1 MITEKIFTNVILIQ
15 LALIVT
21 GFAIVI
27 ADELVNPV
35 DEDLS
40 FSLIEIV
47 SLIIGLSY
55 FISLFMLYKFKPIG
69 KKLFV
74 SIFILGIIILFEAV
88 DYSYY
93 TPVISALENLLCV
106 VDGVILA
113 TLYFTSIKG
122 KFEQIK
128 Q

>member
-1 MITEKIFTNVILIQ
+1 MITQKIFKNIILTQ
-15 LALIVT
+15 LALIFT
-21 GFAIVI
+21 LFAIVI
-27 ADELVNPV
+27 ADESVNPA

-47 SLIIGLSY
+47 SLIIGFIY
-55 FISLFMLYKFKPIG
+55 FISLFMLFKFKPIG

-74 SIFILGIIILFEAV
+74 STLVLGIVIILFEAV

-113 TLYFTSIKG
+113 TLYFTSIKE
-122 KFEQIK
+122 KFD
-128 Q
+128 

>member
-1 MITEKIFTNVILIQ
+1 MITQKIFKNIILTK
-15 LALIVT
+15 LALIFT
-21 GFAIVI
+21 LFAIVI
-27 ADELVNPV
+27 ADESVNPA

-47 SLIIGLSY
+47 SLIIGFIY
-55 FISLFMLYKFKPIG
+55 FISIFMLFKFKPIG

-74 SIFILGIIILFEAV
+74 STLVLGIVIILFEAV

-113 TLYFTSIKG
+113 TLYFTSIKE
-122 KFEQIK
+122 KFD
-128 Q
+128 

>member
-1 MITEKIFTNVILIQ
+1 MITQKIFKNIILTQ
-15 LALIVT
+15 LALIFT
-21 GFAIVI
+21 LFAIVI
-27 ADELVNPV
+27 ADESVNSA

-47 SLIIGLSY
+47 SLIIGFIY
-55 FISLFMLYKFKPIG
+55 FISLFMLFKLKPIG

-74 SIFILGIIILFEAV
+74 STLVLGIVIILFEAV

-113 TLYFTSIKG
+113 TLYFTSIKE
-122 KFEQIK
+122 KFD
-128 Q
+128 